1 MGPAKNNKN
10 GASWPLMI
18 IWVLVAIVCIQ
29 GYLLF
34 TKKPVAVRP
43 RPAVV
48 KPAVKPLVKP
58 PAATKVIGKIAVV
71 LDDWGYNSYHCKYL
85 ENIDVPI
92 TPAILPNLPFS
103 KQVLACARAAGQEVM
118 LHLPLE
124 PYANNDKYPKNYIL
138 TTKMSSKEIAV
149 LLKKILDEFP
159 GISGVNNHMG
169 SKATED
175 PRVMTV
181 VMSEIKKRG
190 LFFVD
195 SVTSSRSVCPQ
206 VAREIKVP
214 FARRVVFLDNRN
226 ERASIERSFAEGA
239 RIAKEEGFALIIGH
253 DRELTL
259 KILAEQARKL
269 TEQGYQFLSVR
280 DFIKAEKE

>member
-10 GASWPLMI
+10 GAPWPVMV
-18 IWVLVAIVCIQ
+18 IWVLVAVVCIQ

-34 TKKPVAVRP
+34 TKKPVVVRP
-43 RPAVV
+43 KPPITRPVV
-48 KPAVKPLVKP
+48 KL

-85 ENIDVPI
+85 QNIDAPV
-92 TPAILPNLPFS
+92 TAAILPNLPFS
-103 KQVLACARAAGQEVM
+103 KQVLACARAAGQEAI

-124 PYANNDKYPKNYIL
+124 PYANNDKYPRDYIL
-138 TTKMSSKEIAV
+138 TTKMSSKELTV

-175 PRVMTV
+175 PRVMTI
-181 VMSEIKKRG
+181 VMTEIKKRG

-206 VAREIKVP
+206 VAQEIKIP

-226 ERASIERSFAEGA
+226 ERVSIERSFAEGA
-239 RIAKEEGFALIIGH
+239 RIAREKGFALIIGH

-259 KILAEQARKL
+259 KILAEQITKL
-269 TEQGYQFLSVR
+269 KQQGYQFLSVK
-280 DFIKAEKE
+280 DLIKAEKE